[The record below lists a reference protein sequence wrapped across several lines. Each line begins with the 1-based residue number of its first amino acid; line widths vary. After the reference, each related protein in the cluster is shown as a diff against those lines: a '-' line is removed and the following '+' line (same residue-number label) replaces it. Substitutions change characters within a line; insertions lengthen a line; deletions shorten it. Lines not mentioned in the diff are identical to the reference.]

1 MSKGSVQCILL
12 TQKAEVKQSKLQ
24 IDNGVLSLDT
34 IQKSLKKKTAPELI
48 GTYTYKQIL
57 LSLFGYKEGKAGTE
71 NKHELPPPFDN
82 ILLFGDALLI
92 ASQAPSN
99 YTKPIS
105 FKTDEYETFYTK
117 SFGGFD
123 DIDSESDS
131 DDEDEEDENIVETED
146 VEQKEEVEEEFEEE
160 DEESEEEEDDDEVE
174 EEESP
179 EAGMAE
185 FEAAEEPQPR
195 KISARATKKKK
206 VVQNLLTAQ
215 NGSSQIL
222 HVPRSEHLQKETVST
237 AAKTPIR
244 EKTIEQIRNV
254 LASYN
259 EKSIR
264 PENLEKA
271 IYNATIHEGETR
283 HVTCHWKNQLFVH
296 LYTTKVRHILGNVL
310 PQSYVQNKKL
320 LEEIQSGKFT
330 VDTVCELD
338 TYSICNERWRDFIHR
353 RQQREKRQLEG
364 NRAMAT
370 DQFLCTRCH
379 KRECTYYELQT
390 RSADEPM
397 TIFITCIN
405 CGKHWRQ

>member
-1 MSKGSVQCILL
+1 MSKGPVQCILL
-12 TQKAEVKQSKLQ
+12 TQKAEVKQAKLP
-24 IDNGVLSLDT
+24 IENGILSLQT
-34 IQKSLKKKTAPELI
+34 IQKTLKKKDAPELI
-48 GTYTYKQIL
+48 GTYTYKQII
-57 LSLFGYKEGKAGTE
+57 LSLFGYKDGKAGTE

-92 ASQAPSN
+92 ASQNPSN
-99 YTKPIS
+99 YTKPVS
-105 FKTDEYETFYTK
+105 FKTDEYEVFYTK

-123 DIDSESDS
+123 DIDSEDS
-131 DDEDEEDENIVETED
+131 DDSENEEEIIETEEVKD
-146 VEQKEEVEEEFEEE
+146 DEVEEEFEEE
-160 DEESEEEEDDDEVE
+160 EEEEESEEDEEEEV

-195 KISARATKKKK
+195 KISSRATKKKK

-222 HVPRSEHLQKETVST
+222 HVPLSEHLQKETTST
-237 AAKTPIR
+237 AKEIPIR
-244 EKTIEQIRNV
+244 MKTIEQIKKI

-259 EKSIR
+259 EKSIKA
-264 PENLEKA
+264 EDLEKA
-271 IYNATIHEGETR
+271 MYNATIHDSEKR
-283 HVTCHWKNQLFVH
+283 HVTCHWKNLLFVH
-296 LYTTKVRHILGNVL
+296 LYETKVRHILGNVL
-310 PQSYVQNKKL
+310 PQTYVQNKKL
-320 LEEIQSGKFT
+320 IEDIQSGKFSL
-330 VDTVCELD
+330 DAVCELD
-338 TYSICNERWRDFIHR
+338 TYSICNERWKDYLHR

>member
-1 MSKGSVQCILL
+1 MSKAVVQCILL
-12 TQKAEVKQSKLQ
+12 TQKAEVKQAKLQ
-24 IDNGVLSLDT
+24 LDNGSLSLET
-34 IQKSLKKKTAPELI
+34 IQKSLKKKETPELI
-48 GTYTYKQIL
+48 GTYSYKQTL
-57 LSLFGYKEGKAGTE
+57 LSLFGYKDGKAGTE
-71 NKHELPPPFDN
+71 NKHEMPPPFDN

-123 DIDSESDS
+123 DIDSEDSEDS
-131 DDEDEEDENIVETED
+131 DEELEENIVDTEEVD
-146 VEQKEEVEEEFEEE
+146 TKDEVEEEYEES
-160 DEESEEEEDDDEVE
+160 ESEEEEEEE

-195 KISARATKKKK
+195 KVSTRATKKKK

-222 HVPRSEHLQKETVST
+222 HVPLSEHLQKETVSS
-237 AAKTPIR
+237 AKKIPVRVKI
-244 EKTIEQIRNV
+244 IEQIEKILQN
-254 LASYN
+254 YN
-259 EKSIR
+259 EKTLKA
-264 PENLEKA
+264 EELEKG
-271 IYNATIHEGETR
+271 IFNATIEEAERR
-283 HVTCHWKNQLFVH
+283 HVTCHWKNLLFVH
-296 LYTTKVRHILGNVL
+296 LYETKVRHILGNIL
-310 PQSYVQNKKL
+310 PNTYVENKKL
-320 LEEIQSGKFT
+320 LDEVKTGKFT
-330 VDTVCELD
+330 IDALCTLD
-338 TYSICNERWRDFIHR
+338 TYSLCNDRWKDHIHR

>member
-1 MSKGSVQCILL
+1 MSKGTVLCILL
-12 TQKAEVKQSKLQ
+12 TQKAEVKQAKLNTE
-24 IDNGVLSLDT
+24 NGTLTLDT
-34 IQKSLKKKTAPELI
+34 IQKTLKKKTTPENI
-48 GTYTYKQIL
+48 GTYSYKQTL
-57 LSLFGYKEGKAGTE
+57 LTVFGYKDGKAGTE

-82 ILLFGDALLI
+82 VLLFGDALLI
-92 ASQAPSN
+92 ASANPSN

-123 DIDSESDS
+123 DIGSEDSEDEEEELEEEVETKEDEEFEDEPEAEADEED
-131 DDEDEEDENIVETED
+131 DDEDEE
-146 VEQKEEVEEEFEEE
+146 E
-160 DEESEEEEDDDEVE
+160 DEEA
-174 EEESP
+174 ESP

-195 KISARATKKKK
+195 KVSSRTTKKKQK
-206 VVQNLLTAQ
+206 AVQNLLTSQ

-222 HVPRSEHLQKETVST
+222 HVPLTEHLQKETTSSAQTV
-237 AAKTPIR
+237 PIR
-244 EKTIEQIRNV
+244 QKTIEQIHKILNQ
-254 LASYN
+254 YN
-259 EKSIR
+259 EKNVDAIS
-264 PENLEKA
+264 LEKS
-271 IYNATIHEGETR
+271 IYNASVEEGETR
-283 HVTCHWKNQLFVH
+283 HVTCHWKNALFVH
-296 LYTTKVRHILGNVL
+296 LYSTKVRHILGNIL
-310 PQSYVQNKKL
+310 PNSYVENKKL
-320 LEEIQSGKFT
+320 SNEIQIGKVT
-330 VDTVCELD
+330 LDNVCSMD
-338 TYSICNERWRDFIHR
+338 TYSLCNDRWKDFIHR